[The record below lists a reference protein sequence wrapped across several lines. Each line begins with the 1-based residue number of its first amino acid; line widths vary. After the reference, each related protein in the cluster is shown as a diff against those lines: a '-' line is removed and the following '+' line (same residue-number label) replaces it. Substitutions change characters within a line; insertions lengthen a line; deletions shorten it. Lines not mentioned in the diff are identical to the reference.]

1 MSEIQDL
8 PSTFALLPLR
18 RGVLLPGT
26 TLSVPIGRKR
36 SVALVESLTAGDI
49 IGVVV
54 QREPATEEPVLADV
68 HRVGTY
74 ARVEKIGRSR
84 DGRTYR
90 LMLEGLERFE
100 LREIEQSDPYW
111 FGRGDPAPD
120 GAPTD
125 EAEILA
131 DEIRSHLRRVVGN
144 NYPALS
150 EIVEST
156 REPGRLA
163 DRVVSALDV
172 ERDDE
177 IEVMLTLDVAKRLR
191 LTAEIIAVAK
201 ARWELKHKVGS
212 EVRRELEKD
221 QRKHLLRQQ
230 LRAIQKELGED
241 GEGEDAL
248 AKLEQQLDEAG
259 LPEEAREV
267 VDRELSRLR
276 SIGGQ
281 SPESHVIRNYLEW
294 LADLPW
300 EQRAELTGDI
310 EAVAKKLDED
320 HFGLE
325 KVKQRILEHLAVLE
339 LSGSNKGPI
348 LCLAGPPGV
357 GKTSLGQSIADATG
371 RPFIRVSLGGVRD
384 EAEIRGHRRTYVGA
398 RPGRL
403 VNALRKV
410 KAKNPVILLDE
421 IDKLGQGWQG
431 SPEAALLEVLDPEQN
446 GTFTDHY
453 LELPFDLSEVM
464 FIATANS
471 LEPLSAPLRD
481 RMEIIT
487 LSGYTPQ
494 EKREIA
500 RRHLVPKHL
509 GEHALE
515 SDALTIDDEILDA
528 MIRDYT
534 REAGVRQLGRE
545 ITKLC
550 RSLALEVVRSSGN
563 KEPTLAVDLDVLR
576 KSLGK
581 PRFFNEVAER
591 SSVPGV
597 ATGLAYTPVGGDILF
612 IETSSMKGKGGLQIT
627 GQLGDVMQ
635 ESAKA
640 ALSYVRSHA
649 QRLGID
655 AEQLETHDVHIHV
668 PAGAVPKDGPS
679 AGVTMFTALTS
690 LLSGRRVRPDTAM
703 TGECSLRGRVLPVGG
718 IKEKVMA
725 AHRAG
730 IERVILPAHNRRDV
744 DDIPEDT
751 REAVE
756 LIFASDMH
764 EVLDAALEPVPTAG
778 SVAGSAEVSPS
789 WSTGDAA

>member
-1 MSEIQDL
+1 MSNDDQL
-8 PSTFALLPLR
+8 PTTFSLLPLR

-26 TLSVPIGRKR
+26 TLSIPIGRKR
-36 SVALVESLTAGDI
+36 SIALVESLHEGDV

-54 QREPATEEPVLADV
+54 QRESSTEEPVLADV

-74 ARVEKIGRSR
+74 ARVEKIARARNGRN
-84 DGRTYR
+84 YR
-90 LMLEGLERFE
+90 LVLEGLDRFE

-111 FGRGDPAPD
+111 FGRGDPVPDDAPD
-120 GAPTD
+120 D
-125 EAEILA
+125 EATILA
-131 DEIRSHLRRVVGN
+131 EEIRSHLRKAVGN
-144 NYPALS
+144 KYPALS

-156 REPGRLA
+156 PEPGRLA
-163 DRVVSALDV
+163 DRVVAALDIERDAELQILLALDV
-172 ERDDE
+172 PR
-177 IEVMLTLDVAKRLR
+177 RLR
-191 LTAEIIAVAK
+191 LTAEIIAAAK
-201 ARWELKHKVGS
+201 ARWELKQKIGS

-230 LRAIQKELGED
+230 LRAIQKELGEG
-241 GEGEDAL
+241 GEATDELG
-248 AKLEQQLDEAG
+248 KLEQRLDDAE
-259 LPEEAREV
+259 LPEEAREAA
-267 VDRELSRLR
+267 DRELGRLR

-281 SPESHVIRNYLEW
+281 SPEAHVIRNYLEW
-294 LADLPW
+294 LADMPW
-300 EQRAELTGDI
+300 ETRAELSADI
-310 EAVAKKLDED
+310 DAVAKKLDED
-320 HFGLE
+320 HHGLE
-325 KVKQRILEHLAVLE
+325 KVKQRILEHLAVRE

-384 EAEIRGHRRTYVGA
+384 ESEIRGHRRTYVGA
-398 RPGRL
+398 MPGRL

-421 IDKLGQGWQG
+421 VDKLGQGWMG

-453 LELPFDLSEVM
+453 LDLPFDLSEVM

-481 RMEIIT
+481 RMEIIPLT
-487 LSGYTPQ
+487 GYTPQ
-494 EKREIA
+494 EKRQIA
-500 RRHLVPKHL
+500 RHHLVPKQL
-509 GEHALE
+509 ADHALE
-515 SDALTIDDEILDA
+515 EDALVIEDDVLDSI
-528 MIRDYT
+528 IRDYT

-550 RSLALEVVRSSGN
+550 RSLALEVVRSAGK
-563 KEPTLAVDLDVLR
+563 KEPTQKVDLDVLR

-591 SSVPGV
+591 ISVPGV

-612 IETSSMKGKGGLQIT
+612 IETSRMKGKGGLQIT

-649 QRLGID
+649 EGLGIEP
-655 AEQLETHDVHIHV
+655 EQLEGHDVHIHV
-668 PAGAVPKDGPS
+668 PAGGIPKDGPS

-730 IERVILPAHNRRDV
+730 IERVILPAKNQRDV
-744 DDIPEDT
+744 DDIPEET

-756 LIFASDMH
+756 LIFVSDMQ
-764 EVLDAALEPVPTAG
+764 EALEAALEPV
-778 SVAGSAEVSPS
+778 SAAPS
-789 WSTGDAA
+789 ELTPQWSTGDAA

>member
-1 MSEIQDL
+1 MPNTQ
-8 PSTFALLPLR
+8 PRPNTFALLPLR

-36 SVALVESLTAGDI
+36 SVALVESLHVGDV
-49 IGVVV
+49 IGVIV
-54 QREPATEEPVLADV
+54 QRDPAIEEPVLADV
-68 HRVGTY
+68 HGVGVH
-74 ARVEKIGRSR
+74 ARVDKIARAR
-84 DGRTYR
+84 DGRSFR
-90 LMLEGLERFE
+90 VVLEGLERFE

-120 GAPTD
+120 RGSGE
-125 EAEILA
+125 EAEVLA
-131 DEIRSHLRRVVGN
+131 EEIRSHLRRLVGN
-144 NYPALS
+144 QHPTLS
-150 EIVEST
+150 EIIESS
-156 REPGRLA
+156 RDPGLLA

-172 ERDDE
+172 ERDR
-177 IEVMLTLDVAKRLR
+177 EVQVLLTLDVPQRLR
-191 LTAEIIAVAK
+191 LAAEIISEAK
-201 ARWELKHKVGS
+201 ARWELKQKIGT

-230 LRAIQKELGED
+230 LRAIQKELGEG
-241 GEGEDAL
+241 GEVEDAL
-248 AKLEQQLDEAG
+248 AKLEERLDEAG
-259 LPEEAREV
+259 LSAEARET
-267 VDRELSRLR
+267 VDRELGRLR
-276 SIGGQ
+276 SIGNA
-281 SPESHVIRNYLEW
+281 SPESHVIRTYLEW
-294 LADLPW
+294 IADLPW
-300 EQRAELTGDI
+300 DKRAEITGDI
-310 EAVAKKLDED
+310 DAVAKKLDAD
-320 HFGLE
+320 HYGLE
-325 KVKQRILEHLAVLE
+325 KVKQRILEHLAVLQ
-339 LSGSNKGPI
+339 LSGTNKGPI
-348 LCLAGPPGV
+348 LCLQGPPGV

-384 EAEIRGHRRTYVGA
+384 ESEIRGHRRTYVGA
-398 RPGRL
+398 LPGRII
-403 VNALRKV
+403 NALRKV

-421 IDKLGQGWQG
+421 VDKLGQGWMG

-446 GTFTDHY
+446 KSFTDHY

-464 FIATANS
+464 FIATANT

-481 RMEIIT
+481 RMEIIQ

-509 GEHALE
+509 SEHALDE
-515 SDALTIDDEILDA
+515 DALRIDDEMLDVI
-528 MIRDYT
+528 IRDYT

-550 RSLALEVVRSSGN
+550 RTLALEVVRSAS
-563 KEPTLAVDLDVLR
+563 KQEPHVRVDLDVLR

-612 IETSSMKGKGGLQIT
+612 IETSRSKGKGGLQIT
-627 GQLGDVMQ
+627 GQLGEVMQ

-640 ALSYVRSHA
+640 ALSYVRSQA
-649 QRLGID
+649 ERLGID
-655 AEQLETHDVHIHV
+655 PASFEGYDVHIHV
-668 PAGAVPKDGPS
+668 PAGGVPKDGPS
-679 AGVTMFTALTS
+679 AGVTMFTALAS

-703 TGECSLRGRVLPVGG
+703 TGECTLRGRVLPVGG

-730 IERVILPAHNRRDV
+730 IERVILPAHNQRDV
-744 DDIPEDT
+744 DDIPEET
-751 REAVE
+751 RAAVK
-756 LIFASDMH
+756 LIFVSDML
-764 EVLDAALEPVPTAG
+764 EALDAALEPVPAVTDGGLDG
-778 SVAGSAEVSPS
+778 SWA
-789 WSTGDAA
+789 STGEVT

>member
-1 MSEIQDL
+1 MSNNDQTL
-8 PSTFALLPLR
+8 PATFALLPLR

-36 SVALVESLTAGDI
+36 SIALVESLHVGDV

-54 QREPATEEPVLADV
+54 QREPSIEEPVLSDV

-74 ARVEKIGRSR
+74 ARVEKIARSR
-84 DGRTYR
+84 DGRNYR
-90 LMLEGLERFE
+90 LQLEGLDRFE

-120 GAPTD
+120 DDAGD

-131 DEIRSHLRRVVGN
+131 DEIRSHLRRLVGSA
-144 NYPALS
+144 YPALT
-150 EIVEST
+150 EIIEST
-156 REPGRLA
+156 REAGRLA

-172 ERDDE
+172 GRDDE
-177 IEVMLTLDVAKRLR
+177 LRVLLALDVPARLR
-191 LTAEIIAVAK
+191 VSAEIIAAAK
-201 ARWELKHKVGS
+201 ARWELKQKIGS

-221 QRKHLLRQQ
+221 QRTHLLRQQ
-230 LRAIQKELGED
+230 LRAIQKELGEGPEAGD
-241 GEGEDAL
+241 EL
-248 AKLEQQLDEAG
+248 TKLEQRLDEAA
-259 LPEEAREV
+259 LSDDAREAAE
-267 VDRELSRLR
+267 RELSRLK
-276 SIGGQ
+276 SIGAQ

-294 LADLPW
+294 LADMPW
-300 EQRAELTGDI
+300 DARAELSSDI

-320 HFGLE
+320 HHGLE
-325 KVKQRILEHLAVLE
+325 KVKERILEHLAVRA

-384 EAEIRGHRRTYVGA
+384 ESEIRGHRRTYVGA
-398 RPGRL
+398 MPGRL

-410 KAKNPVILLDE
+410 KVKNPVILLDE
-421 IDKLGQGWQG
+421 VDKLGQGWMG

-453 LELPFDLSEVM
+453 LDLPFDLSEVM

-481 RMEIIT
+481 RMEIIR

-494 EKREIA
+494 EKRQIA
-500 RRHLVPKHL
+500 RHHLMPKHL
-509 GEHALE
+509 SEHALE
-515 SDALTIDDEILDA
+515 PEALTIDDQVLDA
-528 MIRDYT
+528 IIHDYT

-550 RSLALEVVRSSGN
+550 RSLALEVVRSAG
-563 KEPTLAVDLDVLR
+563 KREPTLTVDLDVLR

-581 PRFFNEVAER
+581 PLFFDEVAER
-591 SSVPGV
+591 IAVPGV

-612 IETSSMKGKGGLQIT
+612 IETSRMKGKGGLQIT
-627 GQLGDVMQ
+627 GKLGEVMQ

-649 QRLGID
+649 DALGID
-655 AEQLETHDVHIHV
+655 PDQLEGHDVHIHV
-668 PAGAVPKDGPS
+668 PAGAIPKDGPS

-690 LLSGRRVRPDTAM
+690 LLSGRRVRADTAM

-730 IERVILPAHNRRDV
+730 IERVILPAKNERDV
-744 DDIPEDT
+744 DDIPEET
-751 REAVE
+751 RAAVE
-756 LIFASDMH
+756 LIFVSDMQ
-764 EVLDAALEPVPTAG
+764 EALEAALEPLPA
-778 SVAGSAEVSPS
+778 AARLSASSSPQ

>member
-1 MSEIQDL
+1 MPTHTQ
-8 PSTFALLPLR
+8 PRPTTFPLLPLR

-36 SVALVESLTAGDI
+36 SVTLVESLQVGDVM
-49 IGVVV
+49 GVVV
-54 QREPATEEPVLADV
+54 QRDPNVEEPVLADV
-68 HRVGTY
+68 HAVGTY
-74 ARVEKIGRSR
+74 ARVDKIARAR
-84 DGRTYR
+84 DGRSFR
-90 LMLEGLERFE
+90 VVLEGIERFD
-100 LREIEQSDPYW
+100 LRDIEQSDPFW
-111 FGRGDPAPD
+111 RGRGDPLPD
-120 GAPTD
+120 RMDGD
-125 EAEILA
+125 EVEVLA
-131 DEIRSHLRRVVGN
+131 TEIRSHLRQLVGN
-144 NYPALS
+144 QHPTLH
-150 EIVEST
+150 EIIETS
-156 REPGRLA
+156 REPGLLA

-172 ERDDE
+172 DRDRE
-177 IEVMLTLDVAKRLR
+177 IEVLLTTDVAARLR
-191 LTAEIIAVAK
+191 LTAEIIAEAK
-201 ARWELKHKVGS
+201 ARWELKQKIGT

-230 LRAIQKELGED
+230 LRAIQKELGEG
-241 GEGEDAL
+241 GEAEDAL
-248 AKLEQQLDEAG
+248 AKLEERLDAAD
-259 LPEEAREV
+259 LPSEAREV
-267 VDRELSRLR
+267 ADRELGRLR

-281 SPESHVIRNYLEW
+281 SPEAHVIRNYLEW
-294 LADLPW
+294 IADMPW
-300 EQRAELTGDI
+300 SKRAELSGDI
-310 EAVAKKLDED
+310 DAVARKLDED
-320 HFGLE
+320 HYGLE
-325 KVKQRILEHLAVLE
+325 KVKQRILEHLAVLR
-339 LSGSNKGPI
+339 LSGTNRGPI
-348 LCLAGPPGV
+348 LCLQGPPGV

-384 EAEIRGHRRTYVGA
+384 ESEIRGHRRTYVA
-398 RPGRL
+398 ALPGRL

-410 KAKNPVILLDE
+410 KVKNPVILLDE
-421 IDKLGQGWQG
+421 VDKLGQGIMG

-446 GTFTDHY
+446 KTFTDHY

-481 RMEIIT
+481 RMEIIQ

-494 EKREIA
+494 EKRQIA
-500 RRHLVPKHL
+500 RRHLIPKQL
-509 GEHALE
+509 REHALDE
-515 SDALTIDDEILDA
+515 GALGIDDETLDVVL
-528 MIRDYT
+528 RDYT
-534 REAGVRQLGRE
+534 REAGVRQLERE

-550 RSLALEVVRSSGN
+550 RTLALEVVRSAG
-563 KEPTLAVDLDVLR
+563 KHEPKVTVDLDALR

-612 IETSSMKGKGGLQIT
+612 IETSRMKGKGGLQIT
-627 GQLGDVMQ
+627 GQLGEVMQ

-640 ALSYVRSHA
+640 ALSYVRSQA
-649 QRLGID
+649 ERLGID
-655 AEQLETHDVHIHV
+655 PAAFEGFDVHIHV

-679 AGVTMFTALTS
+679 AGVTMFTALAS

-730 IERVILPAHNRRDV
+730 IERVILPAHNQRDV

-751 REAVE
+751 RAAVE
-756 LIFASDMH
+756 LIFVSDML
-764 EVLDAALEPVPTAG
+764 EALDAALEPVPAPAAVDGLEG
-778 SVAGSAEVSPS
+778 SWRPDDVA
-789 WSTGDAA
+789 